1 MKERQPVRISLW
13 SGPRNIST
21 ALMYSFAQRPD
32 TQVFDEPLY
41 GHYLAR
47 TKARHYHPG
56 AEEVIRSM
64 DCDGQRVVQRI
75 LLGPH
80 DRPVVFFKN
89 MTHHLVDLDWGFL
102 LKLSNVLLTR
112 DPRDMLPSYA
122 AVVELP
128 TLADTGYADQVRL
141 LNYLRQQGQDP
152 PILESAR
159 LLQDPERVLSE
170 LCRRLNI
177 PFDRAMLHWDAGP
190 RPEDGVWAR
199 YWYAS
204 VHRST
209 GFSPYRPK
217 TDPFPERLRPL
228 LDECLPYYEIL
239 AEGAI

>member
-1 MKERQPVRISLW
+1 
-13 SGPRNIST
+13 
-21 ALMYSFAQRPD
+21 MYSFAQRPD
-32 TQVFDEPLY
+32 TRVFDEPLY

-47 TKARHYHPG
+47 TEARCYHPG
-56 AEEVIRSM
+56 ADEVMQSM
-64 DCDGQRVVQRI
+64 DCDGQRVVRRI

-102 LKLSNVLLTR
+102 PNMSNVLLTR

-122 AVVELP
+122 AVVVSP
-128 TLADTGYADQVRL
+128 TLADTGYADQVHL

-159 LLQDPERVLSE
+159 LLQDPERVLRE
-170 LCRRLNI
+170 LCRRLGI

-190 RPEDGVWAR
+190 RPEDGIWAR
-199 YWYAS
+199 YWYAG

-228 LDECLPYYEIL
+228 LEECLPYYEIL
-239 AEGAI
+239 AESAI